1 MGETVYLDLAGAT
14 WKKSTRSAGN
24 GQCVEV
30 ATVGDHVAVR
40 DSKDIAMPPLVFS
53 REAWVSFVTGV
64 SAGDFDPR

>member
-1 MGETVYLDLAGAT
+1 MNPDLAGAT

-30 ATVGDHVAVR
+30 ASVGDHVAVR
-40 DSKDIAMPPLVFS
+40 DSKNVAMQPLVFS
-53 REAWVSFVTGV
+53 REAWVSFISGV